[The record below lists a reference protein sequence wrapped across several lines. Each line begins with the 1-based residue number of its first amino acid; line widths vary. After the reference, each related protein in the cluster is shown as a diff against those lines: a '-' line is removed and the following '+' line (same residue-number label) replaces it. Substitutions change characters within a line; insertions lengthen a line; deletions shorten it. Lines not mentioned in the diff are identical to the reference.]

1 MNIALGEEI
10 GKSCVVYIDDVI
22 IFGKNEKL
30 FLENLER
37 VLRKISSYGMILNKE
52 KCVIGVKRCEYLG
65 FIVSSEGRSIA
76 KSRVD
81 DLTLLREPRSKKDV
95 RCLLGLLN
103 FIRDFIP
110 QCSILCSRFQ
120 ELLRHD
126 VPFIWTEDHSAAFKD
141 IIRMLKEAPTLAF
154 VDDKATLE
162 LYTDACD
169 IGIGGIL
176 IQVLHGTR
184 SVVLYISKALSDVQ
198 KRWSVYE
205 KEAWG
210 IIYC

>member
-1 MNIALGEEI
+1 MPFGLVNAPSHFQRVMNIALGEEI
-10 GKSCVVYIDDVI
+10 GKSCVSAKKDQLLWNDPKQ
-22 IFGKNEKL
+22 G
-30 FLENLER
+30 
-37 VLRKISSYGMILNKE
+37 

-81 DLTLLREPRSKKDV
+81 DLTRLREPRSKKDV

-120 ELLRHD
+120 ELLRND

-141 IIRMLKEAPTLAF
+141 IIRMLKEAP
-154 VDDKATLE
+154 
-162 LYTDACD
+162 
-169 IGIGGIL
+169 
-176 IQVLHGTR
+176 
-184 SVVLYISKALSDVQ
+184 
-198 KRWSVYE
+198 
-205 KEAWG
+205 
-210 IIYC
+210 